1 MILSR
6 SLALSLTTVS
16 GNLTLSGVLLF
27 LHPSDP
33 GLIAI
38 TVQLLLLL
46 LMLSTLWMLRPKPTI
61 SPVPAPP
68 WERVRST
75 LPRVS
80 NTYTGAR
87 WMLVRLRL
95 REALLDTPPAP
106 SVRPAPSRRGHTAS
120 KVTPPPRSNRRR
132 LRLPFQRPTITIPL
146 PTLDIEF
153 VAPGRRQVRQVNE
166 PLTQSSLLEVAESVL
181 REALAAPRPVPLALH
196 DQPRQLTL
204 QLATTVLLTTAQQ
217 RVIVEGMREQGVV
230 AAWSDVASLAVRRE
244 ALRAEQVSATH
255 ASDLLWVPVV
265 NQRQTTTW
273 WPLPR
278 QQHLLIAGHF
288 AAPLG
293 GLLQRVLQ
301 QQATNRPQLLI
312 HDPDG
317 RLRDLDD
324 RVGRLVA
331 QPDALNLARQLQLQY
346 RFIHERAMI
355 PQPWVPPLCL
365 VVEPTEQIWP
375 EVQPLLDAESGVQVV
390 LILGHLPPITPLRAL
405 CYRLPVIEIAQAL
418 SPPLP
423 ETFRP
428 AGVPMPRP
436 GQAVAWMLGGSV
448 WWRGRAPDIQS
459 EEEAPL

>member
-1 MILSR
+1 MTLSR

-46 LMLSTLWMLRPKPTI
+46 MMLGTLWMVRPQPTT

-68 WERVRST
+68 WGRVRRTPPDRPKAYT
-75 LPRVS
+75 L
-80 NTYTGAR
+80 AR
-87 WMLVRLRL
+87 WMLARLWL
-95 REALLDTPPAP
+95 REALIDTPPAP
-106 SVRPAPSRRGHTAS
+106 SARPIPQRRSRTATKAP
-120 KVTPPPRSNRRR
+120 PPPRSNRRR
-132 LRLPFQRPTITIPL
+132 LRLPFKRPMITIPL

-153 VAPGRRQVRQVNE
+153 VAPGRRQVHQVNE
-166 PLTQSSLLEVAESVL
+166 PLTQSSLLQLTASVL
-181 REALAAPRPVPLALH
+181 VETLAAPRPAPLALH

-217 RVIVEGMREQGVV
+217 RVVIEGMREQGVV
-230 AAWSDVASLAVRRE
+230 AAWSDIASLAVRRE
-244 ALRAEQVSATH
+244 ALRAEQLNMTR
-255 ASDLLWVPVV
+255 ASDVLWVPVL

-278 QQHLLIAGHF
+278 QQHLLMAGHF
-288 AAPLG
+288 AAPLAG
-293 GLLQRVLQ
+293 MLQRMLQ
-301 QQATNRPQLLI
+301 QQETNRPQLLI

-324 RVGRLVA
+324 HVGRLVA
-331 QPDALNLARQLQLQY
+331 QPDALNLARQLQLHY
-346 RFIHERAMI
+346 RFIHEREAI

-365 VVEPTEQIWP
+365 VVEPTEHIWP
-375 EVQPLLDAESGVQVV
+375 EVQPLLDPESGVQIV
-390 LILGHLPPITPLRAL
+390 LVLGHLPPITPLRAW

-418 SPPLP
+418 TPPLP

-428 AGVPMPRP
+428 GSVPIPRP
-436 GQAVAWMLGGSV
+436 GQAVAWMLGGNV
-448 WWRGRAPDIQS
+448 WWRGRAPDIQG
-459 EEEAPL
+459 EEEAPR

>member
-6 SLALSLTTVS
+6 SLALSLATVS

-46 LMLSTLWMLRPKPTI
+46 IMLGTLWMVRPLPTT

-68 WERVRST
+68 WGRVRHT
-75 LPRVS
+75 PPGRPKA
-80 NTYTGAR
+80 YTVAR
-87 WMLVRLRL
+87 WMLVCFRL
-95 REALLDTPPAP
+95 REALIDTPPAP
-106 SVRPAPSRRGHTAS
+106 SARPIPPQRRRTATKAP
-120 KVTPPPRSNRRR
+120 PPPRSNWRR
-132 LRLPFQRPTITIPL
+132 LQLPFKRPIVTIPL

-153 VAPGRRQVRQVNE
+153 VAPGRRQVHQVNE
-166 PLTQSSLLEVAESVL
+166 PLSQSSLLQITESVL
-181 REALAAPRPVPLALH
+181 VETLAAPRPALLALH

-217 RVIVEGMREQGVV
+217 RAIIEGMREQGVV
-230 AAWSDVASLAVRRE
+230 AVWSDIARLAVRRE
-244 ALRAEQVSATH
+244 ALRAEQLNVTH
-255 ASDLLWVPVV
+255 ASDVLWVPVV

-288 AAPLG
+288 AAPLT

-301 QQATNRPQLLI
+301 QQETNRPQLLI

-324 RVGRLVA
+324 HIGRLVA
-331 QPDALNLARQLQLQY
+331 QPDALNQARQLQLHY
-346 RFIHERAMI
+346 RFIHERETR
-355 PQPWVPPLCL
+355 PKTWVPPLCL
-365 VVEPTEQIWP
+365 VVEPTEHIWP

-390 LILGHLPPITPLRAL
+390 LVLGHLPPITPLRAL

-418 SPPLP
+418 TPPLP

-436 GQAVAWMLGGSV
+436 GQAVAWMLGGNV
-448 WWRGRAPDIQS
+448 WWRGHAPEVADTT
-459 EEEAPL
+459 EAP